1 MRGDELKE
9 ECVKDWYTKC
19 KLEKEQLLPTASGDA
34 TGRLLLELSP
44 RSLKHAHS
52 QVLQHPGS
60 RLMSIRLTEWQK
72 NPLLP

>member
-1 MRGDELKE
+1 MKE

-19 KLEKEQLLPTASGDA
+19 KLEREQLLPTASGEA
-34 TGRLLLELSP
+34 TGRLFLELSS

-52 QVLQHPGS
+52 QVLQHSGS
-60 RLMSIRLTEWQK
+60 LNPLMSIRFTEWQK